1 VPFEYVPDFVVEAET
16 RNYLVETK
24 ARGDMK
30 DAEVLAKAEAATR
43 WCRHAT
49 EYAVGNGG
57 KPWHFLLVPHDEI
70 EESRYLRD
78 FERYKRS

>member
-1 VPFEYVPDFVVEAET
+1 
-16 RNYLVETK
+16 
-24 ARGDMK
+24 MK
-30 DAEVLAKAEAATR
+30 DPDVLAKAATQ

-57 KPWHFLLVPHDEI
+57 KPWQFLLVPHDDI

-78 FERYKRS
+78 FERFARS